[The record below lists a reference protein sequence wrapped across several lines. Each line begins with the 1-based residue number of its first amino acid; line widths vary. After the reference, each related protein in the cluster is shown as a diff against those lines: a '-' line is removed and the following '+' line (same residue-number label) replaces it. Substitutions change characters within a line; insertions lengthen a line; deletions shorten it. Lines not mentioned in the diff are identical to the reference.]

1 MGVAPISPARGSE
14 AAGLPLSRSDD
25 RDAIGRGCVYSAW
38 PPVFCAPWV
47 IRKADY
53 LAFLAHRFDFDAD
66 TVWNDGANAGIRT
79 LR

>member
-1 MGVAPISPARGSE
+1 
-14 AAGLPLSRSDD
+14 
-25 RDAIGRGCVYSAW
+25 
-38 PPVFCAPWV
+38 V